1 VLDFIYYPV
10 SFILWCWHWVFG
22 HVFGDASGIAWALG
36 IMFLVF
42 TLRAIMFK
50 PFVKQVRSMRAM
62 QQFAPEMKKIQKKYA
77 NDRQRQAQEMQK
89 LQREHGFSPLG
100 GCLPMLMQIPVF
112 IGLYH
117 VLRSFQPRH
126 TENYFFDAQGVSSYI
141 DANIFGARLSNFITQ
156 PQAALDALGANR
168 TSVIIVS
175 IPLMILASVLTH
187 LTARHS
193 VTRQN
198 PEAATPQTAIM
209 NKLTLYIFPLGV
221 LVFGLFFPIGLLLYW
236 LANNTWTLMQ
246 QRIVYRRIDSEEEE
260 KKAAA
265 IEKRSNLAP
274 KPGQR
279 PAQVKKRPV
288 TDTQS
293 SGTTANTSDTA
304 KPGTAKPAGTKP
316 TAAKPAGTKP
326 GTAKP
331 GTAKPGTAKPG
342 TAKPSTAKP
351 STAKP
356 STAKPAGTKPDTT
369 KSTSGTA
376 KATGNGAAD
385 TTAGDST
392 VSGLSADRSRKK
404 NTGRKN
410 R

>member
-1 VLDFIYYPV
+1 MLDFIYYPV

-22 HVFGDASGIAWALG
+22 HVFGDSSGIAWALG

-62 QQFAPEMKKIQKKYA
+62 QQFAPEMKKLQKKYA

-100 GCLPMLMQIPVF
+100 GCLPMLLQIPVF

-117 VLRSFQPRH
+117 VLRSFQPGH
-126 TENYFFDAQGVSSYI
+126 TENYFFDAAGVKSYI

-156 PQAALDALGANR
+156 PQAALDALGASR

-198 PEAATPQTAIM
+198 PEAATSQTAIM
-209 NKLTLYIFPLGV
+209 NKLTLYIFPVGV

-246 QRIVYRRIDSEEEE
+246 QRIVYRRIDAEEEE
-260 KKAAA
+260 KKAVAQ
-265 IEKRSNLAP
+265 EKRSNLAP

-279 PAQVKKRPV
+279 PAQVKKRPA
-288 TDTQS
+288 TGTQS
-293 SGTTANTSDTA
+293 GTAAKPSGTAKPSTA
-304 KPGTAKPAGTKP
+304 KPGTTKP
-316 TAAKPAGTKP
+316 TAAKPGAAKS

-331 GTAKPGTAKPG
+331 GTAKPGTAKPD
-342 TAKPSTAKP
+342 TT
-351 STAKP
+351 
-356 STAKPAGTKPDTT
+356 KPAGTTKPDTT

-385 TTAGDST
+385 KAAGDST
-392 VSGLSADRSRKK
+392 VSGLSSDRSRKK